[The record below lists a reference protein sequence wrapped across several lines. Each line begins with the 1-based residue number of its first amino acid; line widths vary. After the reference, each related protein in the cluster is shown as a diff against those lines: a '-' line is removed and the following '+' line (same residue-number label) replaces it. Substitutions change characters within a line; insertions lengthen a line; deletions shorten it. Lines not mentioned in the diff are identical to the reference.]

1 MAAATGGGA
10 GALAG
15 VRILDFTNLLAG
27 PIGTMFLGLMGAEV
41 IKVESKVQMDGARRP
56 PYAYE
61 DPERSAVFNALNLNK
76 QSIQLNLKH
85 PEALELAY
93 RLVGISDAV
102 VENMRPGV
110 MDRLGLGYERL
121 SQVNPTIVMASISN
135 GGASGPEASYPGYAA
150 VFNGLSGMGHL
161 TGYPDGPPTEIRDS
175 TDARVATN
183 ATFVVLVALFHRL
196 RTGEGQLIDLS
207 SREAITVP
215 AAEALMDYV
224 MNQRVPGRLG
234 NRDPVMAPH
243 GCYRCKGEDS
253 WVTIAVGTDAEW
265 EALCRVAG
273 HREWA
278 ADSRFSDSFLRHLNQ
293 DVLDRLV
300 EDWTRNHPTHEL
312 AELLQSAG
320 VAASPSMSSR
330 DLVEDAH
337 LRARGVWQEVHHP
350 VMGTSR
356 VQGPPWRFSETAARV
371 HSPGP
376 LMGQHNQSVF
386 GELLGVSQRELQ
398 GWMEDGTVG

>member
-1 MAAATGGGA
+1 MAAGGNGGA

-27 PIGTMFLGLMGAEV
+27 PIGTTFLGLMGAEV

-61 DPERSAVFNALNLNK
+61 DPERSPVFNALNLNK

-93 RLVGISDAV
+93 RLVAVSDAV

-110 MDRLGLGYERL
+110 MERLGLGYERL
-121 SQVNPTIVMASISN
+121 RQVNPTIVMASISN

-150 VFNGLSGMGHL
+150 VFNGLSGLGHL

-183 ATFVVLVALFHRL
+183 ASFAVLVALFHRL
-196 RTGEGQLIDLS
+196 RTGGGQLIDLS

-224 MNQRVPGRLG
+224 MNRRVPGRQG
-234 NRDPVMAPH
+234 NREPGMAPH

-253 WVTIAVGTDAEW
+253 WITIAVGSDTEW

-273 HREWA
+273 HEEWA
-278 ADSRFSDSFLRHLNQ
+278 ADPRFADPFLRQRNQ
-293 DVLDRLV
+293 DELDQLV
-300 EDWTRNHPTHEL
+300 EGWTQGQTAREL
-312 AELLQSAG
+312 AEFLQSAG
-320 VAASPSMSSR
+320 LAASPSMSSR
-330 DLVEDAH
+330 DLVEDSH
-337 LRARGVWQEVHHP
+337 LRARGVWHKVHHP
-350 VMGTSR
+350 VIGPST
-356 VQGPPWRFSETAARV
+356 VQGPPWRFGRTPAEVRSA
-371 HSPGP
+371 GP

-386 GELLGVSQRELQ
+386 GDLLGLSRGELQ
-398 GWMEDGTVG
+398 SWIDDGTVG

>member
-1 MAAATGGGA
+1 MAAATSGGA

-41 IKVESKVQMDGARRP
+41 IKVESRVQMDGARRP

-61 DPERSAVFNALNLNK
+61 DPERSPVFNALNLNK

-93 RLVGISDAV
+93 RLAAISDAV

-110 MDRLGLGYERL
+110 MDRLGLGYQRL
-121 SQVNPTIVMASISN
+121 RQENPTIVMASISN

-150 VFNGLSGMGHL
+150 VFNGLSSMGHL

-175 TDARVATN
+175 IDARVATN
-183 ATFVVLVALFHRL
+183 ASFAVLVALFHRL

-215 AAEALMDYV
+215 AAEAMMDYV
-224 MNQRVPGRLG
+224 MNHRVPGRQG
-234 NRDPVMAPH
+234 NREPGMVPH

-253 WVTIAVGTDAEW
+253 WITIAVGSDAEW
-265 EALCRVAG
+265 EALCQLAG
-273 HREWA
+273 RRDWA
-278 ADSRFSDSFLRHLNQ
+278 TDSRFADPFVRQRNQ
-293 DVLDRLV
+293 DDLDLLV
-300 EDWTRNHPTHEL
+300 EGWTQGHSAQEL

-330 DLVEDAH
+330 DLVEDPH
-337 LRARGVWQEVHHP
+337 LRARGVWQEVLHP
-350 VMGTSR
+350 VLGASR
-356 VQGPPWRFSETAARV
+356 VQGPPWRFGHTPARV

-376 LMGQHNQSVF
+376 LMGQHNQRVF
-386 GELLGVSQRELQ
+386 GELLGISPGELQ